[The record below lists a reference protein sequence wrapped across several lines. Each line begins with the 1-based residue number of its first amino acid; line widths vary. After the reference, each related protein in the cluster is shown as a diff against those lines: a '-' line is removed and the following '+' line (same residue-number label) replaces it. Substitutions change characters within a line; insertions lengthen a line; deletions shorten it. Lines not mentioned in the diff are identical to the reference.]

1 MKRAKGGG
9 GHRRTWSAAAATSTP
24 VAPAVKSDDHVD
36 ERHPWSEVL
45 LPSASEWR
53 EMEESSS
60 VPHGGKVW
68 TKTALTTLTE
78 AKGWG
83 LGGGGR
89 GSGDLVRHAVGLGR
103 APGLSPWRQA
113 TGTSPRAPG
122 TSDVRG
128 AIQTRDAE
136 VAARW
141 GPSNSAGPFSIEISS
156 DLKWIS
162 NENLEKF
169 LGLEFDRI

>member
-24 VAPAVKSDDHVD
+24 VAPAVKSDDHVG

-68 TKTALTTLTE
+68 TKTAPTTLTE

-83 LGGGGR
+83 LGGGGEGLR
-89 GSGDLVRHAVGLGR
+89 RFGAPCGRVGEGPRPVTMAAGHRHR
-103 APGLSPWRQA
+103 P
-113 TGTSPRAPG
+113 
-122 TSDVRG
+122 
-128 AIQTRDAE
+128 E
-136 VAARW
+136 
-141 GPSNSAGPFSIEISS
+141 SAGHERRAGGHPNKGRRGGCQVGSQQQCGA
-156 DLKWIS
+156 
-162 NENLEKF
+162 F
-169 LGLEFDRI
+169 LHRNFFRFEMDFK